1 MSPDTAIETAYEDY
15 QVWDSATPEKNL
27 MRAIL
32 RSAMDDIKRRGEA
45 YRDAK
50 RFFLCEDDQYLF
62 SFVSICYNLELCPN
76 RVRRILG
83 VLPSSMEDDRL
94 AA

>member
-1 MSPDTAIETAYEDY
+1 MSPDTAIHTAYDDY

-32 RSAMDDIKRRGEA
+32 RSAMDDIKKRGEA
-45 YRDAK
+45 YRDAR
-50 RFFLCEDDQYLF
+50 RFFLSEEEQYLF
-62 SFVSICYNLELCPN
+62 SFISICYHLELCPK
-76 RVRRILG
+76 RLRRLLG
-83 VLPSSMEDDRL
+83 VTVSLERL